1 MPYVEMIIAINFSE
15 VGEPVQP
22 QIIILWVMDF
32 IMLVLVFNDSAN
44 IANYL
49 SSPWNFMSRLM

>member
-15 VGEPVQP
+15 VGEPVQL

-32 IMLVLVFNDSAN
+32 IMLELVFNDSAN
-44 IANYL
+44 IANY
-49 SSPWNFMSRLM
+49 